1 MNTNYFNSPERIASL
16 SVAAKS
22 WAGTPF
28 VPNAAIK
35 GHGVSCQKLA
45 GLVLMEAGALPL
57 DFDLPSEP
65 MNWSHANK
73 ESLLEQFM
81 DGQPEF
87 FTAIKTPAYLNAQP
101 GDVIGIFYGGC
112 VHHCGVVLPNG
123 TFVHCIRGHGVII
136 SHLRD
141 AAYMRTVRRIWR
153 PLEVSPST
161 STPKNHV
168 RKQDTNP
175 TAAVRTTGSADQQ
188 LATGGPR
195 GLCSRDSQDSG
206 NGDLARLQSPDGPS
220 AEHHPNQEVTG
231 WGKRLACLVRFFQR
245 LFKF

>member
-1 MNTNYFNSPERIASL
+1 MNHAFFSTPERVARL
-16 SVAAKS
+16 ATAAKS

-57 DFDLPSEP
+57 YFELPSEP

-101 GDVIGIFYGGC
+101 GDVIGILYGGC

-153 PLEVSPST
+153 PLEISPST
-161 STPKNHV
+161 STQKIMFGNKTQTQP
-168 RKQDTNP
+168 QP
-175 TAAVRTTGSADQQ
+175 FGLQDQQ
-188 LATGGPR
+188 T
-195 GLCSRDSQDSG
+195 SNSQQAVPVAYVAG
-206 NGDLARLQSPDGPS
+206 TRKIAVTAISPVYNLRTAP
-220 AEHHPNQEVTG
+220 APNTIPT
-231 WGKRLACLVRFFQR
+231 K
-245 LFKF
+245 K